1 MHGDN
6 KGPFIMTMTTTVCA
20 TAVALIAGT
29 ACFAVPAEARDPTIP
44 AGQYKVWTSHDSKKL
59 YMSAGAVYDAGVQR
73 GSARASRDAYLRGFR
88 DGNSTAAYTSRQYVV
103 NSAPLYSAA
112 PVYSAAPLY
121 SAAPAYSAA
130 ATYSATPA
138 YGYSSYSRDTAYT
151 PAVAGYSY
159 NGGTVAL
166 GDNPGYNYG
175 YGNTYGDSQ
184 YNAGQYT
191 SAQYDA
197 GQYNAGYVPRGLMD
211 VAVTPVAVAQPL
223 EAQSARLSYCI
234 ARYHSFDPASGTFLG
249 DDGYRHFCR

>member
-1 MHGDN
+1 
-6 KGPFIMTMTTTVCA
+6 MTTTVCA

-44 AGQYKVWTSHDSKKL
+44 VSQYKVWTSHGSKKL
-59 YMSAGAVYDAGVQR
+59 YMSAGAVYDAGLQR

-103 NSAPLYSAA
+103 NSAPVYSAAPIYSAA
-112 PVYSAAPLY
+112 PVY

-130 ATYSATPA
+130 ATYSAPPA

-166 GDNPGYNYG
+166 GNSYG
-175 YGNTYGDSQ
+175 YSNGYGGSP
-184 YNAGQYT
+184 YNG
-191 SAQYDA
+191 
-197 GQYNAGYVPRGLMD
+197 GQYNAAYVPRGLMD
-211 VAVTPVAVAQPL
+211 VAVAPVVMAQPL
-223 EAQSARLSYCI
+223 ESQSARLSYCA
-234 ARYHSFDPASGTFLG
+234 ARYQSFDPASGTFLA
-249 DDGYRHFCR
+249 DDGFRYYCR

>member
-1 MHGDN
+1 
-6 KGPFIMTMTTTVCA
+6 MTMKTTVCA

-44 AGQYKVWTSHDSKKL
+44 SSQFKVLTSHGSKKL

-103 NSAPLYSAA
+103 NSRPI
-112 PVYSAAPLY
+112 Y
-121 SAAPAYSAA
+121 SAAPAYSVAPTYA
-130 ATYSATPA
+130 VAPTYSAAPA

-166 GDNPGYNYG
+166 GNSYG
-175 YGNTYGDSQ
+175 YGNGYGGSQ
-184 YNAGQYT
+184 YNAGQYN
-191 SAQYDA
+191 A
-197 GQYNAGYVPRGLMD
+197 GPYNAGYVPRGLMD
-211 VAVTPVAVAQPL
+211 VAVAPVVTAPIL
-223 EAQSARLSYCI
+223 EAQDARLNYCA
-234 ARYHSFDPASGTFLG
+234 ARYQSFDPASGTFLA
-249 DDGYRHFCR
+249 DDGYRYYCR